1 MKEKKHTDIL
11 AKHRQGEIKYAE
23 GYGLILA
30 RKRKK
35 ENCKNISRHFN
46 PNNFFSK
53 KLCTKK
59 KKKNTKKGEES
70 KDKKETSQRQLK
82 LTWTQSKMPL
92 NHI

>member
-1 MKEKKHTDIL
+1 MKEKKHTNIL

-23 GYGLILA
+23 SYGLILA

-59 KKKNTKKGEES
+59 KKRIQ
-70 KDKKETSQRQLK
+70 KKEKNQRIRRK
-82 LTWTQSKMPL
+82 RARDS
-92 NHI
+92 

>member
-1 MKEKKHTDIL
+1 MKEKKHTNIL

-23 GYGLILA
+23 SYGLILA

-35 ENCKNISRHFN
+35 ENSKNISRHFN

-59 KKKNTKKGEES
+59 KKEYKKRRRIKG
-70 KDKKETSQRQLK
+70 
-82 LTWTQSKMPL
+82 
-92 NHI
+92 